1 MATGTTTTADLI
13 IPEVWAD
20 AVAPTI
26 LGRAVMVQ
34 LADTDDK
41 LVGQPGETV
50 IFPKFDYIGDADDL
64 TEGVAMDTTKLSMSD
79 SRATIKEAGKAVELT
94 DSATLAAI
102 GNPNSQAQTQ
112 LALSVAR
119 KIDKDLRTAA
129 EYEHVNGG
137 GGDEEAS
144 TAPLKLSVNGPLSWN
159 VLTQGFALWGDEYDP
174 SEVAGIVIHSAQH
187 QQLLND
193 PNFLSADKFGPG
205 AVILRGQVGS
215 IGLIKVFVSDRATA
229 VADVDPGA
237 GVVPGVKALLIR
249 KSSLAL
255 KYKRRPIVETDRDIL
270 KRTNIIT
277 TNVHYAAKRVDD
289 RGIVVITTS
298 AALNIAA

>member
-20 AVAPTI
+20 AVAPVI
-26 LGRAVMVQ
+26 LGRTVWAQ
-34 LADTDDK
+34 LADTDDQ

-119 KIDKDLRTAA
+119 KIDTDLRLAA
-129 EYEHVNGG
+129 EQVVTGSVDPENPNTTPLIV
-137 GGDEEAS
+137 
-144 TAPLKLSVNGPLSWN
+144 TAVADRFSWAAY
-159 VLTQGFALWGDEYDP
+159 VAGTQLLGDEYDP
-174 SEVAGIVIHSAQH
+174 SELAGLVIHSAQMGS
-187 QQLLND
+187 LMLD
-193 PNFLSADKFGPG
+193 PNFLRADTFGAG
-205 AVILRGQVGS
+205 AVLLRGQ
-215 IGLIKVFVSDRATA
+215 IGAIGTVPVFVSDRVTKTGAGT
-229 VADVDPGA
+229 DVDPFVYTAVLVRKGA
-237 GVVPGVKALLIR
+237 
-249 KSSLAL
+249 LAL
-255 KYKRRPIVETDRDIL
+255 KFKRRPIVETDRDIL

-277 TNVHYAAKRVDD
+277 TNVHYAAKRIDD
-289 RGIVVITTS
+289 RGIVLIRTKALAPV
-298 AALNIAA
+298 AA

>member
-1 MATGTTTTADLI
+1 MATGTTTTGDLI

-26 LGRAVMVQ
+26 LGKAVLLPLVD
-34 LADTDDK
+34 ADDQ

-50 IFPKFDYIGDADDL
+50 IFPKFDYIGDAATL
-64 TEGVAMDTTKLSMSD
+64 EEGVAMDTTKLTMTD
-79 SRATIKEAGKAVELT
+79 ARATIVEVGQAVELT

-119 KIDKDLRTAA
+119 KIDADIRTAA
-129 EYEHVNGG
+129 ERIVTGSS
-137 GGDEEAS
+137 D
-144 TAPLKLSVNGPLSWN
+144 PLNPNTTPLVLTKADLPLSWN
-159 VLTQGFALWGDEYDP
+159 RLVDGFALLGDEYAP
-174 SEVAGIVIHSAQH
+174 SEIAGIVVHSKQH
-187 QQLLND
+187 AQLLKD
-193 PNFLSADKFGPG
+193 ANFISADKFGPG
-205 AVILRGQVGS
+205 AVIQRGQVGT
-215 IGLIKVFVSDRATA
+215 IGTIPVFISDRATA

-237 GVVPGVKALLIR
+237 GTVAGFNALIIR
-249 KSSLAL
+249 KGAVAL

-277 TNVHYAAKRVDD
+277 TNVHYAVKRIDD
-289 RGIVVITTS
+289 RGVVVVPTN
-298 AALNIAA
+298 AA